1 MKKVI
6 FICVTKFKKDTQ
18 ILGFTR
24 FCVVFAHFKTVEESL
39 HEQVIRNFA
48 HIAFSRANMK

>member
-24 FCVVFAHFKTVEESL
+24 FCVVFAYFKTVEESL